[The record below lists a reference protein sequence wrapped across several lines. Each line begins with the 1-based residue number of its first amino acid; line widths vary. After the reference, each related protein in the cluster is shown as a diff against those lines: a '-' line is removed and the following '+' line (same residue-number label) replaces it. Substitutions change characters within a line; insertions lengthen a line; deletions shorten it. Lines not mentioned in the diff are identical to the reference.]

1 MKNRIELYNIFYGK
15 NYDKLYKGLS
25 GFFFNQAHK
34 NLENL
39 NYNSNFI
46 ANKNNEKKQLIL
58 EIGPGRQLH
67 YDYLTDKKK
76 ILKYFYL
83 DTNLKNTNYLKKKY
97 KSSNLFVHLKKMS
110 HIKKNSLDRI
120 ICSHVLEHIFNPE
133 QFILYYYKF
142 LKKNGTFS
150 ITLPCDPG
158 LLWRIGR
165 LYNYLTFWK
174 YKGVSKKEYYY
185 HMAHEHINP
194 IKNLITIIKY
204 NFKNYSES
212 FLPFKFASTNLNLM
226 YNIVIFKE

>member
-1 MKNRIELYNIFYGK
+1 MKNRNKLYDFFYGK
-15 NYDKLYKGLS
+15 NYDNLYNGLS

-34 NLENL
+34 NLEKL
-39 NYNSNFI
+39 NYISNFV
-46 ANKNNEKKQLIL
+46 KNPNRRKKKLFL
-58 EIGPGRQLH
+58 EIGPGRRLH
-67 YDYLTDKKK
+67 YDYLTDKNK
-76 ILKYFYL
+76 IFKYFYL
-83 DTNLKNTNYLKKKY
+83 DTNLKNIKFLKKIY
-97 KSSNLFVHLKKMS
+97 KNDNLFVHLKKMS

-120 ICSHVLEHIFNPE
+120 ICSHVLEHVSNPE
-133 QFILYYYKF
+133 KFILYYYRF

-174 YKGVSKKEYYY
+174 SKGVSKKEYYY

-194 IKNLITIIKY
+194 IKNLISIIKY

-212 FLPFKFASTNLNLM
+212 FLPFKFRSTNLNLM
-226 YNIVIFKE
+226 YNIVIFK